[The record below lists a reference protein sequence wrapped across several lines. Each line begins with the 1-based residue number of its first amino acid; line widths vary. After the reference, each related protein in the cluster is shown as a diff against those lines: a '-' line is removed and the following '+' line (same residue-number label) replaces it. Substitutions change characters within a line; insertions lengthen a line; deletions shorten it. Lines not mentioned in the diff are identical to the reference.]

1 MRGKL
6 SFTSETSETSR
17 IKMSSPS
24 SPSYILSDSP
34 PPQRVLNYWQRKAAE
49 SCAASSAGAAASAPA
64 SAAPAPAPQDPT
76 SPGGEIVIGHSPI
89 QRLAPA
95 PTWAPRRAVL
105 TTLSNKIKKRQT
117 KRKLTFEEGEVSG
130 EEEDEVLTQSKKR
143 AVMHE
148 DSSLAPLIKE
158 VGAELG
164 FVQLINKPLPK
175 PWVPLRELK
184 EDHPYRI
191 VAVREDTNKHG
202 RRVILKIINAGSKCE
217 VYLPQRFASCIDAGK
232 IHHFNETCKN
242 YVLVVTHKSPN
253 WTDIKIVKA

>member
-1 MRGKL
+1 
-6 SFTSETSETSR
+6 
-17 IKMSSPS
+17 MSSPS
-24 SPSYILSDSP
+24 SPSYILPDSP

-49 SCAASSAGAAASAPA
+49 SRAASSAGAAASAPA
-64 SAAPAPAPQDPT
+64 SAAPAPAPQHPT
-76 SPGGEIVIGHSPI
+76 SPGGEIVIPDSPI

-95 PTWAPRRAVL
+95 PMWAPRRAVL
-105 TTLSNKIKKRQT
+105 TTLSNKIKQRQT
-117 KRKLTFEEGEVSG
+117 KRKLTFEEGEDSG

-158 VGAELG
+158 VEAELD

-253 WTDIKIVKA
+253 WSDIKIVEA